1 MEVIKRDFLGIL
13 QDYVEF
19 PVEEIV
25 TSEPFKAVSGID
37 SFVMMEIVNNLEEHF
52 GITVPNNDLVHFKS
66 IDDIVTYISRRKA
79 A

>member
-52 GITVPNNDLVHFKS
+52 GINVPNNDLIHFKS
-66 IDDIVTYISRRKA
+66 IDDIVRYIGARLA

>member
-1 MEVIKRDFLGIL
+1 MEVIKREFLGIL

-37 SFVMMEIVNNLEEHF
+37 SFVMMEIVNSMEEHF
-52 GITVPNNDLVHFKS
+52 GISVPNNDLVHFKS
-66 IDDIVTYISRRKA
+66 IDDIVRYIGARLA

>member
-1 MEVIKRDFLGIL
+1 MEVIKREFLGIL

-37 SFVMMEIVNNLEEHF
+37 SFVMMEIVNSMEEHF
-52 GITVPNNDLVHFKS
+52 GISVPNNDLVHFKS
-66 IDDIVTYISRRKA
+66 IDDIVRYIGKRIA

>member
-1 MEVIKRDFLGIL
+1 MEVIKREFLGIL

-52 GITVPNNDLVHFKS
+52 GINVPNNDLIHFKS
-66 IDDIVTYISRRKA
+66 IDDIVNYISRRKA

>member
-1 MEVIKRDFLGIL
+1 MIKRDFLGIL

-52 GITVPNNDLVHFKS
+52 GITVPNNDLIHFKS

>member
-1 MEVIKRDFLGIL
+1 MEVIKREFLGIL

-19 PVEEIV
+19 PVE
-25 TSEPFKAVSGID
+25 
-37 SFVMMEIVNNLEEHF
+37 EIVNNLEEHF
-52 GITVPNNDLVHFKS
+52 GITVPNNDLIHFKS

>member
-1 MEVIKRDFLGIL
+1 MDVKKDFLGIL

-52 GITVPNNDLVHFKS
+52 GITVPNNVPQVTTILVHIRATS
-66 IDDIVTYISRRKA
+66 VTTVS
-79 A
+79 